1 MASPS
6 PSFLPAFN
14 GTISPDALTH
24 ALTALERRTATP
36 SAPEHPALHRNYF
49 LHLCDGNG
57 DVYDAVRDLITDAT
71 YWAKEEAHFG
81 VIFSM
86 VQDYNDSASTRAL
99 QCPPLAWLR
108 DKWSTRQRSIQR
120 ATQATPP
127 SSNCSSH
134 CNGVQKRGRLA
145 TQSTGRP
152 ATRMSKH
159 DNLPPSAGTRAK
171 TRMKRLNRGRA

>member
-6 PSFLPAFN
+6 PSILRAFN
-14 GTISPDALTH
+14 FAISPDALTH
-24 ALTALERRTATP
+24 ALTALQRRTAMP

-86 VQDYNDSASTRAL
+86 VQDYNDSA
-99 QCPPLAWLR
+99 
-108 DKWSTRQRSIQR
+108 
-120 ATQATPP
+120 
-127 SSNCSSH
+127 
-134 CNGVQKRGRLA
+134 
-145 TQSTGRP
+145 
-152 ATRMSKH
+152 
-159 DNLPPSAGTRAK
+159 
-171 TRMKRLNRGRA
+171 